1 MWRHC
6 EAVYHN
12 QISYSS
18 KTGQKSL
25 NTNFSEVLF
34 GNLVELELP
43 YSEENNTEWKKVYA
57 NLLSGKRLVSGI
69 CKKFLQLN
77 NKINPI

>member
-1 MWRHC
+1 MIIRSHI
-6 EAVYHN
+6 H
-12 QISYSS
+12 S

-77 NKINPI
+77 NKKTTKFKNGPMI

>member
-6 EAVYHN
+6 EAVFDN

-25 NTNFSEVLF
+25 NANFSEVLF
-34 GNLVELELP
+34 GNFVELEFP

-57 NLLSGKRLVSGI
+57 NLLSGKRLVSRI
-69 CKKFLQLN
+69 CKKFLQL
-77 NKINPI
+77 